1 MKTKDV
7 IAGWILFFFIVLP
20 FVRAFYGFTDA
31 LKLNRSVGV
40 ILWSAGVALVVAAS
54 GLFLFVRFLN
64 MIGDLNHYE
73 AEEKQR
79 EKEILGQRSM

>member
-7 IAGWILFFFIVLP
+7 IAGWLLFYFIVVP
-20 FVRAFYGFTDA
+20 FGRALYGFTDA
-31 LKLNRSVGV
+31 LKLNQSVGV
-40 ILWSAGVALVVAAS
+40 ILWSAGIALAVAAS
-54 GLFLFVRFLN
+54 GLFLFVRFVN

-79 EKEILGQRSM
+79 EKEIFGQRSM